1 MKKIILAS
9 LLMVSVSTAFAQAA
23 STACSSGTASTH
35 TLARPTTRCISVPAF
50 KPVCSA
56 NSIVRFTDSV
66 AAQKLTAGS
75 ASVKGASY
83 FGGSTQGGAIQRA
96 GACVPIN
103 GLRGCCGSKHK
114 LTVGMTAA
122 DAYGASS

>member
-23 STACSSGTASTH
+23 STACSSGTASTVPGATDN
-35 TLARPTTRCISVPAF
+35 TLYIRSAF

-66 AAQKLTAGS
+66 AAQKMTAGS

-96 GACVPIN
+96 GGCPNAACGAVAEAQAD
-103 GLRGCCGSKHK
+103 L
-114 LTVGMTAA
+114 GMTAA